1 MEDAAIRLS
10 FARELVPR
18 QPELHRETLE
28 RGVRKMKR
36 RRKEEGKEEEVKKR
50 RRRRRKKRRRR
61 RNKQLYLVLGTRPRA
76 LRLLGH

>member
-18 QPELHRETLE
+18 QPELHRETLK
-28 RGVRKMKR
+28 RGVRKRKR
-36 RRKEEGKEEEVKKR
+36 RRKEGKEEEVKKR
-50 RRRRRKKRRRR
+50 RKRRRKKRRKR
-61 RNKQLYLVLGTRPRA
+61 RNKQLYLVLGTRPRT